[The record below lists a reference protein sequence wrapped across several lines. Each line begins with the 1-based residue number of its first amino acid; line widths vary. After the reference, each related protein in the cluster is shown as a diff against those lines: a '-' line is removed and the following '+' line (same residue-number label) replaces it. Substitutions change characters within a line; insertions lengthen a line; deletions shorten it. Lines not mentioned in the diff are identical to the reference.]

1 MPSFFLLGV
10 LPQVQETP
18 TMKLHALLDWNDI
31 SHKLKGLYRREETHG
46 GGPTPYDPLSMF
58 KAMLLGQWHGLSD
71 TQLEQALKVRI
82 DFMVFTGFE
91 PGMDFP
97 DATTLC
103 RFRKE
108 RGIRGQSPSPTG
120 GGLSRLRRSLLESLG

>member
-31 SHKLKGLYRREETHG
+31 SHKLKGLYRREETQG
-46 GGPTPYDPLSMF
+46 GGPRLYDPLSMF

-71 TQLEQALKVRI
+71 TQLEQALKMRI
-82 DFMVFTGFE
+82 DFMVFTGFD
-91 PGMDFP
+91 PGIP
-97 DATTLC
+97 
-103 RFRKE
+103 RVNPFRY
-108 RGIRGQSPSPTG
+108 PFV
-120 GGLSRLRRSLLESLG
+120 SLPA

>member
-46 GGPTPYDPLSMF
+46 GGQTPYDPLSMF

-71 TQLEQALKVRI
+71 TQLEQRPLHNSLDFHRAPLFAQRESFFIALTGRHYRI
-82 DFMVFTGFE
+82 SPLFGAFYPQMGAPL
-91 PGMDFP
+91 PG
-97 DATTLC
+97 
-103 RFRKE
+103 
-108 RGIRGQSPSPTG
+108 Q
-120 GGLSRLRRSLLESLG
+120 

>member
-1 MPSFFLLGV
+1 MLSFFLLGV

-31 SHKLKGLYRREETHG
+31 SHKLKGLYRREETQG

-71 TQLEQALKVRI
+71 TQLEHPRYPQ
-82 DFMVFTGFE
+82 
-91 PGMDFP
+91 
-97 DATTLC
+97 
-103 RFRKE
+103 
-108 RGIRGQSPSPTG
+108 
-120 GGLSRLRRSLLESLG
+120 RRSRGSHRRPRHLSSPRALRDRRCR

>member
-10 LPQVQETP
+10 LLQVQETP

-31 SHKLKGLYRREETHG
+31 NHKLKGLYRREETHG

-82 DFMVFTGFE
+82 DFMVFRAWTFPMPRPCAASATGWCT
-91 PGMDFP
+91 PSS
-97 DATTLC
+97 
-103 RFRKE
+103 
-108 RGIRGQSPSPTG
+108 IRCCCA
-120 GGLSRLRRSLLESLG
+120 GLPVSWSAKA